1 LSTATKA
8 IAAGAARLYEGAF
21 LLLAWAPMLRSVYD
35 RLLRLAADPR
45 AVPWLAAV
53 SFAESSVFPIPPD
66 VLLIPM
72 ILARRDRAFAY
83 ASLCLVA
90 SVLGG
95 LVGYAIGHWG
105 FEAVGRPVLTFYG
118 YAEGIQ
124 QFEQAFAEYGWWL
137 IVLKGA
143 TPIPY
148 KLVTIASGAAS
159 FDLLEFTTASILSRG
174 IRFYAVAVLLWW
186 FGPPVR
192 RFVEER
198 LGLVALVST
207 VLLVGGFVVVRYI
220 F

>member
-1 LSTATKA
+1 
-8 IAAGAARLYEGAF
+8 
-21 LLLAWAPMLRSVYD
+21 MLRSLYD

-45 AVPWLAAV
+45 AVWWLAAV

-72 ILARRDRAFAY
+72 ILARRDRAFFY
-83 ASLCLVA
+83 ATVCLVA
-90 SVLGG
+90 SVIGG
-95 LVGYAIGHWG
+95 LAGYAIGHWG

-118 YAEGIQ
+118 YGDAIR
-124 QFEQAFAEYGWWL
+124 QFEAAFAEYGWWL

-159 FDLLEFTTASILSRG
+159 FDLLEFFTASILSRG
-174 IRFYAVAVLLWW
+174 IRFYAVTALLWW
-186 FGPPVR
+186 FGPPIR

-198 LGLVALVST
+198 LGMVVLVCTIVF
-207 VLLVGGFVVVRYI
+207 VGGFVAVRYI

>member
-1 LSTATKA
+1 
-8 IAAGAARLYEGAF
+8 
-21 LLLAWAPMLRSVYD
+21 MLRSLYD

-45 AVPWLAAV
+45 AVWWLAAA
-53 SFAESSVFPIPPD
+53 SFVESSVFPIPPD

-72 ILARRDRAFAY
+72 ILARRDRAVFY
-83 ASLCLVA
+83 ATLCLVA

-95 LVGYAIGHWG
+95 LLGYAIGYWG
-105 FEAVGRPVLTFYG
+105 FEAIGRPVLTLYG
-118 YAEGIQ
+118 YADAIQ
-124 QFEQAFAEYGWWL
+124 QFEQAFAEYGWWI

-159 FDLLEFTTASILSRG
+159 FDLLEFVTASILSRG
-174 IRFYAVAVLLWW
+174 IRFYAVALLLWW
-186 FGPPVR
+186 FGPPIR

-198 LGLVALVST
+198 LGLVALVCT
-207 VLLVGGFVVVRYI
+207 IVFVGGFVVVRYI

>member
-1 LSTATKA
+1 
-8 IAAGAARLYEGAF
+8 
-21 LLLAWAPMLRSVYD
+21 MLRRIYD
-35 RLLRLAADPR
+35 ALLNVAAHR
-45 AVPWLAAV
+45 HAVAWLAVV

-72 ILARRDRAFAY
+72 ILARRDRAFFY
-83 ASLCLVA
+83 ATVCLVS
-90 SVLGG
+90 SVVGG
-95 LVGYAIGHWG
+95 LVGYGIGHWG
-105 FEAVGRPVLTFYG
+105 FEAIGRPVLTFCG
-118 YAEGIQ
+118 YADAIA
-124 QFEQAFAEYGWWL
+124 QFEKAFADYGWWL

-174 IRFYAVAVLLWW
+174 IRFYAVTALLWW
-186 FGPPVR
+186 FGPPIR

-198 LGLVALVST
+198 LGMVVLVGTIV
-207 VLLVGGFVVVRYI
+207 LVGGFVAVRYI

>member
-1 LSTATKA
+1 
-8 IAAGAARLYEGAF
+8 
-21 LLLAWAPMLRSVYD
+21 MLRRIYD
-35 RLLRLAADPR
+35 ALLNVAAHR
-45 AVPWLAAV
+45 HAVAWLAVV

-72 ILARRDRAFAY
+72 ILARRDRAFFY
-83 ASLCLVA
+83 ATVCLVS
-90 SVLGG
+90 SVIGG

-105 FEAVGRPVLTFYG
+105 FEAIGRPVLTFYG
-118 YAEGIQ
+118 YADAIAR
-124 QFEQAFAEYGWWL
+124 FEKAFADYGWWL

-159 FDLLEFTTASILSRG
+159 FDLLEFFTASILSRG
-174 IRFYAVAVLLWW
+174 IRFYAVTALLWW
-186 FGPPVR
+186 FGPPIR

-198 LGLVALVST
+198 LGMV
-207 VLLVGGFVVVRYI
+207 VLIGTIVLVGGFAVVRYI

>member
-1 LSTATKA
+1 
-8 IAAGAARLYEGAF
+8 
-21 LLLAWAPMLRSVYD
+21 MLRSLYD
-35 RLLRLAADPR
+35 RLLTLAADPR
-45 AVPWLAAV
+45 AVWWLAAV

-72 ILARRDRAFAY
+72 ILARRDRAFFY
-83 ASLCLVA
+83 ATVCLVA
-90 SVLGG
+90 SVIGG

-118 YAEGIQ
+118 YADAIRS
-124 QFEQAFAEYGWWL
+124 FETAFAEYGWWL

-174 IRFYAVAVLLWW
+174 IRFYAVTALLWW
-186 FGPPVR
+186 FGPPIR

-198 LGLVALVST
+198 LGILVLVCT
-207 VLLVGGFVVVRYI
+207 IVFVGGFVVVRYI

>member
-1 LSTATKA
+1 
-8 IAAGAARLYEGAF
+8 
-21 LLLAWAPMLRSVYD
+21 MLRRSYD
-35 RLLRLAADPR
+35 WLLRLAAHRQALP
-45 AVPWLAAV
+45 ALAII

-66 VLLIPM
+66 LLLIPM
-72 ILARRDRAFAY
+72 ILARPERAFFY
-83 ASLCLVA
+83 ATVCLVA

-95 LVGYAIGHWG
+95 ILGYAIGYWG
-105 FEAVGRPVLTFYG
+105 FETLGRPVLVFYG
-118 YAEGIQ
+118 YGDAIS
-124 QFEQAFAEYGWWL
+124 QFEQAFAEYGWWI

-159 FDLLEFTTASILSRG
+159 FDLFEFITASILSRG
-174 IRFYAVAVLLWW
+174 IRFYAVALLLWW

-198 LGLVALVST
+198 LGLVALAAT

-220 F
+220 V

>member
-1 LSTATKA
+1 
-8 IAAGAARLYEGAF
+8 
-21 LLLAWAPMLRSVYD
+21 MLRRIYD
-35 RLLRLAADPR
+35 ALLNVAAHR
-45 AVPWLAAV
+45 HAVAWLAVV

-72 ILARRDRAFAY
+72 ILARRDRAFFY
-83 ASLCLVA
+83 ATVCLVS
-90 SVLGG
+90 SVVGG
-95 LVGYAIGHWG
+95 LVGYGIGHWG

-118 YAEGIQ
+118 YADAIA
-124 QFEQAFAEYGWWL
+124 QFEKAFADYGWWL

-159 FDLLEFTTASILSRG
+159 FDLLEFFTASILSRG
-174 IRFYAVAVLLWW
+174 IRFYAVTALLWW
-186 FGPPVR
+186 FGPPIR

-198 LGLVALVST
+198 LGMVVLVGTIV
-207 VLLVGGFVVVRYI
+207 LVGGFVAVRYI

>member
-1 LSTATKA
+1 
-8 IAAGAARLYEGAF
+8 
-21 LLLAWAPMLRSVYD
+21 MLRQIYD
-35 RLLRLAADPR
+35 ALLNVAAHR
-45 AVPWLAAV
+45 HAVAWLAVV

-72 ILARRDRAFAY
+72 ILARRDRAFFY
-83 ASLCLVA
+83 ATVCLVS
-90 SVLGG
+90 SVVGG
-95 LVGYAIGHWG
+95 LVGYGIGHWG

-118 YAEGIQ
+118 YADAIA
-124 QFEQAFAEYGWWL
+124 QFEKAFADYGWWL

-159 FDLLEFTTASILSRG
+159 FDLLEFFTASILSRG
-174 IRFYAVAVLLWW
+174 IRFYAVTALLWW
-186 FGPPVR
+186 FGPPIR

-198 LGLVALVST
+198 LGMVVLVGTIV
-207 VLLVGGFVVVRYI
+207 LVGGFVAVRYI

>member
-1 LSTATKA
+1 
-8 IAAGAARLYEGAF
+8 
-21 LLLAWAPMLRSVYD
+21 MLRRIYD
-35 RLLRLAADPR
+35 ALLNVAAHR
-45 AVPWLAAV
+45 HAVAWLAVV

-72 ILARRDRAFAY
+72 ILARRDRAFFY
-83 ASLCLVA
+83 ATVCLVS
-90 SVLGG
+90 SVIGG

-105 FEAVGRPVLTFYG
+105 FEAIGRPVLTFYG
-118 YAEGIQ
+118 YADAIA
-124 QFEQAFAEYGWWL
+124 QFEKAFADYGWWL

-159 FDLLEFTTASILSRG
+159 FDLLEFFTASLLSRG
-174 IRFYAVAVLLWW
+174 IRFYAVTALLWW
-186 FGPPVR
+186 FGPPIR

-198 LGLVALVST
+198 LGMV
-207 VLLVGGFVVVRYI
+207 VLIGTIVLVGGFVVVRYI

>member
-1 LSTATKA
+1 
-8 IAAGAARLYEGAF
+8 
-21 LLLAWAPMLRSVYD
+21 MLRSLYD

-45 AVPWLAAV
+45 AVWWLAAV

-72 ILARRDRAFAY
+72 ILARRERAFFY
-83 ASLCLVA
+83 ATVCLVA
-90 SVLGG
+90 SVIGG

-105 FEAVGRPVLTFYG
+105 FEAIGRPVLTFYG
-118 YAEGIQ
+118 YADAIRS
-124 QFEQAFAEYGWWL
+124 FEAAFADYGWWL

-159 FDLLEFTTASILSRG
+159 FDLLEFFTASILSRG
-174 IRFYAVAVLLWW
+174 IRFYAVTALLWW
-186 FGPPVR
+186 FGPPIR

-198 LGLVALVST
+198 LGMVVLVCTIVF
-207 VLLVGGFVVVRYI
+207 VGGFVVVRYI

>member
-1 LSTATKA
+1 
-8 IAAGAARLYEGAF
+8 
-21 LLLAWAPMLRSVYD
+21 MLRRSYD
-35 RLLRLAADPR
+35 WLLRLAAHRQALP
-45 AVPWLAAV
+45 ALAII
-53 SFAESSVFPIPPD
+53 SFAESSFFPIPPD
-66 VLLIPM
+66 LLLIPM
-72 ILARRDRAFAY
+72 ILARPERAFFY
-83 ASLCLVA
+83 ATVCLVA

-95 LVGYAIGHWG
+95 ILGYAIGYWG
-105 FEAVGRPVLTFYG
+105 FETLGRPVLVFYG
-118 YAEGIQ
+118 YGDAIA
-124 QFEQAFAEYGWWL
+124 QFEQAFAEYGWWI

-159 FDLLEFTTASILSRG
+159 FDLFEFVTASILSRG

-198 LGLVALVST
+198 LGLVALAAT

-220 F
+220 V

>member
-1 LSTATKA
+1 
-8 IAAGAARLYEGAF
+8 
-21 LLLAWAPMLRSVYD
+21 MLRRIYD
-35 RLLRLAADPR
+35 ALLNVAAHR
-45 AVPWLAAV
+45 HAVAWLAVV

-72 ILARRDRAFAY
+72 ILARRDRAFFY
-83 ASLCLVA
+83 ATVCLVS
-90 SVLGG
+90 SVIGG

-105 FEAVGRPVLTFYG
+105 FEAIGRPVLTFYG
-118 YAEGIQ
+118 YADAIA
-124 QFEQAFAEYGWWL
+124 QFEKAFADYGWWL

-159 FDLLEFTTASILSRG
+159 FDLLEFFTASILSRG
-174 IRFYAVAVLLWW
+174 IRFYAVTALLWW
-186 FGPPVR
+186 FGPPIR

-198 LGLVALVST
+198 LGMV
-207 VLLVGGFVVVRYI
+207 VLIGTIVLVGGFVVVRYI